1 MNSAGK
7 AVSKVP
13 RNVLFLLRT
22 YNDIDHIVP
31 VIWKAAK
38 LGHKPFFLFVDG
50 DYRDDYRII
59 FVVAAGAEALCC
71 ESIRWYHQRLRR
83 WLVPRWVRRVADRLV
98 AQMLGRR
105 FLLRHEVAVLASEWS
120 GAFGRE
126 MAKYFLRPAHSL
138 GLRCVSL
145 PHGYFIWTNDTIN
158 ILEANLWQQERKK
171 PDFSDRNRFT
181 TYVVQNLEAKRFKID
196 RGMSSDNVKVLGSAR
211 FCPEW
216 FDINTRL
223 IIDKCPEL
231 PADNV
236 LRILFF
242 VPDWTYNVD
251 RQACVSLLEQLAC
264 LEKVSLVVKTNT
276 RGTGS
281 LTREEKSR
289 ISNKKNVKF
298 SGHAKHSSCL
308 IRQADAIINFAS
320 SIGLEALLQGKPVCS
335 PTYLNSNG
343 TIFDDSGVVLDAND
357 VSEVLNFIESVKNGQ
372 YKLIPSEVWSAFRRQ
387 YILGGSENEDVLSD
401 YLHLL
406 MSEPALSKSASALV
420 NF

>member
-1 MNSAGK
+1 MDNAGEK
-7 AVSKVP
+7 ISKVP
-13 RNVLFLLRT
+13 GNILFLLRT

-38 LGHKPFFLFVDG
+38 LGHKPFFLFVDD
-50 DYRDDYRII
+50 DYLDDYRIR
-59 FVVAAGAEALCC
+59 FVVSTGAEALCC

-83 WLVPRWVRRVADRLV
+83 WLIPRWVRRVTDRLV

-126 MAKYFLRPAHSL
+126 MAEYFLHPARSL
-138 GLRCVSL
+138 GLRRVSL

-158 ILEANLWQQERKK
+158 IHEANLWQQARKK
-171 PDFSDRNRFT
+171 PDFTDRNTFSS
-181 TYVVQNLEAKRFKID
+181 YVVQNLEAKRFKID
-196 RGMSSDNVKVLGSAR
+196 RGMSSGNVKVLGSAR

-223 IIDKCPEL
+223 IFDTCPEL
-231 PADNV
+231 PAGNM

-251 RQACVSLLEQLAC
+251 RQACVNLLEQLAC
-264 LEKVSLVVKTNT
+264 LEEVLLVVKTNT
-276 RGTGS
+276 RGTGA
-281 LTREEKSR
+281 LTPDEKSR
-289 ISNKKNVKF
+289 FSDKINVKF
-298 SGHAKHSSCL
+298 AGHSKHSPCL

-335 PTYLNSNG
+335 PRYLNANG
-343 TIFDDSGVVLDAND
+343 TIFDESGVVVDAND

-372 YKLIPSEVWSAFRRQ
+372 YKKIPNEVWSTFHRQ
-387 YILGGSENEDVLSD
+387 YILGGRENEDVLSD

-406 MSEPALSKSASALV
+406 MFEPVLSKSSSALV
-420 NF
+420 NP